1 MISSFKEL
9 QNEREGM
16 QRQISVLKSVL
27 ESINQVDA
35 IQDPSVAKELQ
46 KSLKNLQVIL
56 EEAVELL
63 ASLNF
68 EEAVATLMSFES
80 KDEKFLKRVLKK
92 LREAKELLGI
102 AFFAESKERSLFCSI
117 NA

>member
-1 MISSFKEL
+1 MDFGISSVFGLIGKGISLVKAIWKMISSFKEL

-46 KSLKNLQVIL
+46 KSLKKP
-56 EEAVELL
+56 
-63 ASLNF
+63 ASNP
-68 EEAVATLMSFES
+68 
-80 KDEKFLKRVLKK
+80 
-92 LREAKELLGI
+92 G
-102 AFFAESKERSLFCSI
+102 RSC
-117 NA
+117 